1 MMRLI
6 VAAACFTLLLSGMPT
21 QSFAF
26 DQGYGEY
33 GYVMPNKFKRGQ
45 KAEKK
50 DEPSLFGSS
59 KKKSRQS

>member
-21 QSFAF
+21 QSLAF

-50 DEPSLFGSS
+50 DEPSLF
-59 KKKSRQS
+59 